1 MNILI
6 TGGAG
11 FIGSHLADKF
21 LKEDHNVK
29 IIDNLETGNVNN
41 IPKGAEFVKGDIRNL
56 DFLIGEFKDI
66 DCINHHAALVSV
78 SESDKKQKEYYET
91 NVVGTQNV
99 LKAAQRNK
107 IKKVIFASSC
117 AVYGNSKKT
126 SKETDPLGYTSNY
139 TLTKIL
145 GEKECQSFYD
155 YFDMVILRYFNI
167 FGPKQNINSG
177 YAAVIPLFI
186 NSFIEGK
193 KSIIYGD
200 GKQTRDFIYI
210 ENIVEANLRA
220 VERDVGGQII
230 NIASGQ
236 SIDIKSLAD
245 KIGVEYTFAPERK
258 GDIKYSSAS
267 INLSKK
273 ILGNYNTYSFDE
285 GLNKTIRWYENAPA
299 EI

>member
-1 MNILI
+1 MNILV

-21 LKEDHNVK
+21 LKEKYNVK
-29 IIDNLETGNVNN
+29 IIDNLETGNINN
-41 IPKGAEFVKGDIRNL
+41 IPKEAEFVKGDIRDL
-56 DFLIGEFKDI
+56 DFLIKEFKGI

-91 NVVGTQNV
+91 NVIGTQNI

-117 AVYGNSKKT
+117 AVYGNSEKVNEENHPLHPT
-126 SKETDPLGYTSNY
+126 SYY

-145 GEKECQSFYD
+145 GEKACQSFYD
-155 YFDMVILRYFNI
+155 HLDVVILRYFNI
-167 FGPKQNINSG
+167 FGPRQNINSG

-186 NSFIEGK
+186 NNFIEGK

-210 ENIVEANLRA
+210 GNIVEANLRA
-220 VERDVGGQII
+220 IEKDVSGKII

-245 KIGVEYTFAPERK
+245 KIGAEYIFGSKRK
-258 GDIKYSSAS
+258 SDIKHSSAS
-267 INLSKK
+267 IDLSKR
-273 ILGNYNTYSFDE
+273 ILGDYNTYSFNE
-285 GLNKTIRWYENAPA
+285 GLNKTISWYENAPA